1 MSSFPAVDVALGLIL
16 VYFLLSIVCAA
27 VNEVIASSLG
37 WRARDLEKGIR
48 QLLGHHE
55 ENFRE
60 HPLIKTL
67 LDPERRRKAERQ
79 AIDLIRKRKLESRVD
94 ELIERDDIP
103 PDKART
109 RLLAHRGL
117 QTRTVAYPSY
127 IPSRTFVAALL
138 GYGYEGGK
146 HVLENPRAIVD
157 SIDALPDSEV
167 KEAMLALYHHAQGN
181 AVEFRKA
188 AERWYDDTME
198 RVSGWYRRRVQK
210 VLFEL
215 AAVIVLAI
223 NADSLQIAKHLWTN
237 PAAHEAVA
245 NAAANAT
252 GDEGGKEAL
261 QELRSLPLPLGWHFS
276 DREHHAQGIPFY
288 EKDTNIVDVGS
299 KLIGLLLTMF
309 ALMLGAPFW
318 FDALSKIARL
328 RNGGAPPPASDA
340 IRHGEGEETRR
351 GPSALVVQPGP
362 EERSRARPEGAPGTG
377 L

>member
-16 VYFLLSIVCAA
+16 VYFLLSIVCSA
-27 VNEVIASSLG
+27 VNEMIASALG

-48 QLLGHHE
+48 QLLRAHE

-67 LDPERRRKAERQ
+67 LDPDRRRKAERQ
-79 AIDLIRKRKLESRVD
+79 AIELIRSKKLEGRVD

-109 RLLAHRGL
+109 RLLAQRGL

-146 HVLENPRAIVD
+146 QMLENPRSIVE
-157 SIDALPDSEV
+157 SIDALPDGEV

-198 RVSGWYRRRVQK
+198 RVSGWYRRRVQR
-210 VLFEL
+210 VLFVL

-237 PAAHEAVA
+237 PAAQEAVA
-245 NAAANAT
+245 NAAASAT
-252 GDEGGKEAL
+252 GDESGKEAL
-261 QELRSLPLPLGWHFS
+261 KELRALPLPLGWHFS
-276 DREHHAQGIPFY
+276 DREHDPQGIPFY
-288 EKDTNIVDVGS
+288 QKDTSVMDAGS
-299 KLIGLLLTMF
+299 KLIGLLLTTF

-318 FDALSKIARL
+318 FDTLSKIARL
-328 RNGGAPPPASDA
+328 RNSGAPPPASDA
-340 IRHGEGEETRR
+340 VRHGEGEETRR
-351 GPSALVVQPGP
+351 GTTTLLVQPAP
-362 EERSRARPEGAPGTG
+362 EERSRAAPEGVPGAGT
-377 L
+377 